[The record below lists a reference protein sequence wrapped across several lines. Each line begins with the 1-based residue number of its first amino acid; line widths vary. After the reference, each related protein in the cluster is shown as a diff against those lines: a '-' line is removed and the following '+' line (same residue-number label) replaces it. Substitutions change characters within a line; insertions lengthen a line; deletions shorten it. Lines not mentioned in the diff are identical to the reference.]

1 MLRFLRRAPLVLIPS
16 LVLMTGCGKGEKPAA
31 PATPTEPAVSMAP
44 MPAPRDPDMKKLELP
59 LSGAA
64 KEIAAKVLEKEA
76 GDKAKGLIKV
86 KVFEGGID
94 VNDTTKI
101 QVWKPGAD
109 PEETR
114 PEAEGWANRDID
126 VAPGTW
132 DLRLRYDEGT
142 LCRAD
147 GWIRGV
153 AVEAGKLWKAEAT
166 LSAPMQYVKIAATL
180 DGKDVM
186 DNAKVLVFRAGADM
200 EEQKPLV
207 EFWTTRKEPVAAGT
221 YDLRLRHEKDKVT
234 AKKVVKGFVVGSDH
248 GVKKETIAL
257 EK

>member
-1 MLRFLRRAPLVLIPS
+1 MSVFLRRAPLAVLIPLTL
-16 LVLMTGCGKGEKPAA
+16 LVGCGKGEKPSA
-31 PATPTEPAVSMAP
+31 PEKPPEPAVSAP
-44 MPAPRDPDMKKLELP
+44 PTPTPRDPDMKKVELP
-59 LSGAA
+59 VSGAVKEVTA
-64 KEIAAKVLEKEA
+64 KMIDKEA

-109 PEETR
+109 PEEAR
-114 PEAEGWANRDID
+114 PETEGWANRDID

-132 DLRLRYDEGT
+132 DLRLRYDEGI

-153 AVEAGKLWKAEAT
+153 AVEAGKLWKAETT
-166 LSAPMQYVKIAATL
+166 LAAPMQYVKIAATL
-180 DGKDVM
+180 DGKDVA
-186 DNAKVLVFRAGADM
+186 DNAKVLVYRAGADM

-221 YDLRLRHEKDKVT
+221 YDLRLRYEKDKVT
-234 AKKVVKGFVVGSDH
+234 AKKVVKGFVVGGDH